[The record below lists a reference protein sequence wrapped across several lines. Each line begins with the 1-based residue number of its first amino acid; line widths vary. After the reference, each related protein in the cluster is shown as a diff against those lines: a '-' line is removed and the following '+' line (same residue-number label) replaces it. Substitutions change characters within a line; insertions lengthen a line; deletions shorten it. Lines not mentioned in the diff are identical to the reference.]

1 MLNILF
7 YFGIG
12 LLVCAVVVMILLKH
26 DCIDDDD
33 YDETIHSQDN
43 KIEYNG
49 NKERK

>member
-12 LLVCAVVVMILLKH
+12 LLVCAVVVLILLKH

-33 YDETIHSQDN
+33 YDETIYSQD
-43 KIEYNG
+43 KIEQNG